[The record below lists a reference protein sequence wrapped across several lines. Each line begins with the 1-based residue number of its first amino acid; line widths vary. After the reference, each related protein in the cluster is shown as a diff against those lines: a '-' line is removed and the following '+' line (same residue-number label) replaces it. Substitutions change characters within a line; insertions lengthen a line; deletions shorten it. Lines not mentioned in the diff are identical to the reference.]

1 MQSKKGALHMAD
13 STRKLEN
20 TLEVDGELYDINAV
34 HALVADQVSQK
45 LIIQKQLSEDRQE
58 SLEYNGKEEK
68 EIAVVPASGGTFVG
82 PVYGPTIESIR
93 QIYYEVL
100 KEVFDETDEEY
111 ADYDSYDEFFED
123 WFETW
128 LLDAGLGILTNRK
141 DVNNVVAD
149 LCGLPCCLWQRT
161 EGPAGETVMQLVTA
175 LTPGDVT
182 IPSFKIILGLAEDA
196 IKLKEYPD
204 CPQNYLYIATDTGEI
219 FVGHEKDAETV
230 QIKLAQQAASSK
242 IALKIVKD
250 LDNPDQDFYNYES
263 IQQALATLSEQLS
276 DNYIDILDEA
286 DSKIETHNTDQESHP
301 YLRNVLERILATGQ
315 LPEDIVDAG
324 TANFILAA
332 AKAIEATNATN
343 AANATM
349 LNNKTASH
357 YQSTIFIGT
366 EQQRDSQMSLLRG
379 STTPQEND
387 IWLCFE

>member
-1 MQSKKGALHMAD
+1 MAD
-13 STRKLEN
+13 SARKLEN

-45 LIIQKQLSEDRQE
+45 LIIQKQLSEDTQE

-93 QIYYEVL
+93 QLYYELL
-100 KEVFDETDEEY
+100 KEDFDETDEEY

-128 LLDAGLGILTNRK
+128 LLQAGLGVLTNRE

-161 EGPAGETVMQLVTA
+161 EGDGGEIEMQLITA

-196 IKLKEYPD
+196 IKLKEYSD
-204 CPQNYLYIATDTGEI
+204 CPKNYLYIATDTGEI
-219 FVGHEKDAETV
+219 FVGHEKDEKTV
-230 QIKLAQQAASSK
+230 QIKLAQQATSSQ

-250 LDNPDQDFYNYES
+250 LSKPDQDFYDYDD
-263 IQQALATLSEQLS
+263 IKQALADLAKQLE

-286 DSKIETHNTDQESHP
+286 DSKIETHNTDQEAHP
-301 YLRNVLERILATGQ
+301 YLRNVLEHVLATGQ
-315 LPEDIVDAG
+315 LPEDIVDAVL
-324 TANFILAA
+324 TV
-332 AKAIEATNATN
+332 AKANEAAN
-343 AANATM
+343 AANAANAAM
-349 LNNKTASH
+349 LNNKTAAH
-357 YQSTIFIGT
+357 YQGTIFIGT

>member
-1 MQSKKGALHMAD
+1 MAD

-45 LIIQKQLSEDRQE
+45 LIIQKQLSEDTQE

-93 QIYYEVL
+93 QLYYELL
-100 KEVFDETDEEY
+100 KEDFDETDEEY

-128 LLDAGLGILTNRK
+128 LLQAGLGVLTNRE

-161 EGPAGETVMQLVTA
+161 EGDGGEIVMQLITA

-196 IKLKEYPD
+196 IKLKEYSD
-204 CPQNYLYIATDTGEI
+204 CPKNYLYIATDTGEI
-219 FVGHEKDAETV
+219 FVGHEKDEEAV
-230 QIKLAQQAASSK
+230 QIKLAQQAASSE

-250 LDNPDQDFYNYES
+250 LSKPDQDFYNYDS
-263 IQQALATLSEQLS
+263 IKQAFANLEEQL
-276 DNYIDILDEA
+276 DNNYIDILDEA
-286 DSKIETHNTDQESHP
+286 DSKIETHNTDQEAHP
-301 YLRNVLERILATGQ
+301 YLRNVLEHVLATGQ
-315 LPEDIVDAG
+315 LPEDIVDAVL
-324 TANFILAA
+324 TV
-332 AKAIEATNATN
+332 AKANEATNAAN
-343 AANATM
+343 ADNATM
-349 LNNKTASH
+349 LNNKTAAH
-357 YQSTIFIGT
+357 YQGTIFIGT

>member
-1 MQSKKGALHMAD
+1 MAD

-45 LIIQKQLSEDRQE
+45 LIIQKQLSETTQE

-93 QIYYEVL
+93 QLYYELL
-100 KEVFDETDEEY
+100 KEDFDETDEEY

-128 LLDAGLGILTNRK
+128 LLQAGLGVLTNRE

-161 EGPAGETVMQLVTA
+161 EGDGGETIMQLITA

-196 IKLKEYPD
+196 IKLKGYAG
-204 CPQNYLYIATDTGEI
+204 CPKNYLYIATDTGEI
-219 FVGHEKDAETV
+219 FVGHEKDEVTV
-230 QIKLAQQAASSK
+230 QVKLAQQATSSQ

-250 LDNPDQDFYNYES
+250 LSKPDQDFYGYGDIKRAFEN
-263 IQQALATLSEQLS
+263 LAKQLT
-276 DNYIDILDEA
+276 DNYTDILDEA
-286 DSKIETHNTDQESHP
+286 DSKIETHNTDAESHP
-301 YLRNVLERILATGQ
+301 YLRNILEHVLATGQ
-315 LPEDIVDAG
+315 LPEAAVNAV
-324 TANFILAA
+324 LAV
-332 AKAIEATNATN
+332 AKANEATNAAN

-349 LNNKTASH
+349 LNNKTAAH
-357 YQSTIFIGT
+357 YQGTIFIGT